1 MTRKT
6 LAEYFAE
13 IVELSWREYLAQ
25 ERNPDVTS
33 RQALLFAIVRA
44 CVEGKLGAIQTS
56 LDRLDGPVAR
66 NIKTILPKFYT
77 EYPYAKSVA
86 VASSVDDGIPT
97 LPSSTEPET
106 QTTSKT
112 PPKTPPSDNGLDPE
126 PPVPEELPTGKL
138 RPVLDKMMDSPQ
150 NVPESILKA
159 TQACDKYDYS
169 LGNPFVKS
177 AIVAGL
183 VKLAHN
189 GKMSAIDEILNQLDG
204 KVAEVYHLLGDDVVT
219 TSYALEAPA
228 GAVKGENGV
237 YRIENKSMGAL
248 WIPRL
253 ESESKRGKR

>member
-1 MTRKT
+1 MAKP
-6 LAEYFAE
+6 LSEYFAD
-13 IVELSWREYLAQ
+13 IVDLTWRDYITQ
-25 ERNPDVTS
+25 ERSPDVTS

-44 CVEGKLGAIQTS
+44 CVEGKLSAIQTS

-77 EYPYAKSVA
+77 VYPYAKTVA
-86 VASSVDDGIPT
+86 VASSVDDGMPT

-106 QTTSKT
+106 QVA
-112 PPKTPPSDNGLDPE
+112 PLPGNGLRQEPE
-126 PPVPEELPTGKL
+126 TLPELPAGKL

-150 NVPESILKA
+150 NVPQSILEAVK
-159 TQACDKYDYS
+159 ACDKYDYS
-169 LGNPFVKS
+169 LGNPTVKS
-177 AIVAGL
+177 AMVAGL

-219 TSYALEAPA
+219 TSYAIEAPA
-228 GAVKGENGV
+228 GAVKGEDGV
-237 YRIENKSMGAL
+237 YRLENKAMSAI

-253 ESESKRGKR
+253 ESGDKRGGR

>member
-13 IVELSWREYLAQ
+13 IVELTWREYLAQ
-25 ERNPDVTS
+25 ERSPDVTS

-44 CVEGKLGAIQTS
+44 CVDGKLSAIQTS

-66 NIKTILPKFYT
+66 NIKTIMPKFYT

-86 VASSVDDGIPT
+86 SSVDDDIPA
-97 LPSSTEPET
+97 LSSSTEPET
-106 QTTSKT
+106 QVT
-112 PPKTPPSDNGLDPE
+112 PQPSDGLDQNHT
-126 PPVPEELPTGKL
+126 PEELPTGKL

-159 TQACDKYDYS
+159 VNACDKYDYS
-169 LGNPFVKS
+169 LGNPLVKS

-204 KVAEVYHLLGDDVVT
+204 KVAEVYHLLGDDVIT

-228 GAVKGENGV
+228 GAALGENGV

-248 WIPRL
+248 WIPPL
-253 ESESKRGKR
+253 ESESKRGNR

>member
-1 MTRKT
+1 MTRKS
-6 LAEYFAE
+6 LSEYFAE

-25 ERNPDVTS
+25 ERSPDVTS

-44 CVEGKLGAIQTS
+44 CVEGKLPAIQTS

-77 EYPYAKSVA
+77 EFPYAKSVA

-106 QTTSKT
+106 QT
-112 PPKTPPSDNGLDPE
+112 PPLPDDGLDPE
-126 PPVPEELPTGKL
+126 QPVPEELPTGKL

-150 NVPESILKA
+150 NIPESILKA

-169 LGNPFVKS
+169 LGNPTVKS

-228 GAVKGENGV
+228 GSVKCENGV

-253 ESESKRGKR
+253 EKESKRGGR

>member
-1 MTRKT
+1 MTRKS
-6 LAEYFAE
+6 LSEYFAE

-25 ERNPDVTS
+25 ERSPDVTS

-44 CVEGKLGAIQTS
+44 CVEGKLPAIQTS

-77 EYPYAKSVA
+77 EFPYAKSVA
-86 VASSVDDGIPT
+86 VASSVDDGMPT

-106 QTTSKT
+106 QT
-112 PPKTPPSDNGLDPE
+112 PPLTDDGLDPE

-150 NVPESILKA
+150 NIPESILKA

-169 LGNPFVKS
+169 LGNPTVKS

-228 GAVKGENGV
+228 GATKDENGV

>member
-1 MTRKT
+1 MTRKS
-6 LAEYFAE
+6 LSEYFAE

-25 ERNPDVTS
+25 ERSPDVTS

-44 CVEGKLGAIQTS
+44 CVEGKLPAIQTS

-77 EYPYAKSVA
+77 EFPYAKSVA
-86 VASSVDDGIPT
+86 VASSVDDGMPT

-106 QTTSKT
+106 QT
-112 PPKTPPSDNGLDPE
+112 PPLTDDGLDPE
-126 PPVPEELPTGKL
+126 QPVPEELPTGKL

-150 NVPESILKA
+150 NIPESILKA

-169 LGNPFVKS
+169 LGNPTVKS

-228 GAVKGENGV
+228 GSVKGENGV

-253 ESESKRGKR
+253 EKESKRGGR

>member
-1 MTRKT
+1 MTRKS
-6 LAEYFAE
+6 LSEYFAE

-25 ERNPDVTS
+25 ERSPDVTS

-77 EYPYAKSVA
+77 EFPYAKSVA
-86 VASSVDDGIPT
+86 VASSVDDGMPT

-106 QTTSKT
+106 QTISST
-112 PPKTPPSDNGLDPE
+112 PQNPPSDNGLDPE
-126 PPVPEELPTGKL
+126 PLVPEELPTGKL
-138 RPVLDKMMDSPQ
+138 RPVIDKMMDSPQ
-150 NVPESILKA
+150 NIPESILKA

-169 LGNPFVKS
+169 LGNPTVKS

-183 VKLAHN
+183 INLAHN

-204 KVAEVYHLLGDDVVT
+204 KVAEVYHLLDDDVVT

-228 GAVKGENGV
+228 GATKDENGV

-253 ESESKRGKR
+253 EKDNKRGGR

>member
-1 MTRKT
+1 MAKT

-13 IVELSWREYLAQ
+13 IVELTWREYLAQ
-25 ERNPDVTS
+25 ERSPDVTS
-33 RQALLFAIVRA
+33 RQALLFALVRA
-44 CVEGKLGAIQTS
+44 CVDGKLPAIQTS

-66 NIKTILPKFYT
+66 RIETILPKFYT
-77 EYPYAKSVA
+77 EFPYAKS
-86 VASSVDDGIPT
+86 VASSVDDGMPT

-106 QTTSKT
+106 QVV
-112 PPKTPPSDNGLDPE
+112 PLPDDGLDPE
-126 PPVPEELPTGKL
+126 PTPEEPPTGKL

-150 NVPESILKA
+150 SVPDSIIRA
-159 TQACDKYDYS
+159 VRACDKYDYS
-169 LGNPFVKS
+169 LGNPLVKS

-183 VKLAHN
+183 VKIAHN
-189 GKMSAIDEILNQLDG
+189 GKMSAIDEVLNQLDG

-237 YRIENKSMGAL
+237 YRIENKNMGAL

-253 ESESKRGKR
+253 ESESKRGGR